1 MMDESSPGATDMVA
15 TNTSPDLGHSRPNTQ
30 LRLLKTKQRWN
41 LRNMQAF
48 PMWKDELY
56 DLLRIALPD
65 QFVETPRP
73 TVDSLT
79 SYSELSHTRKT
90 VKLKSSDLA
99 ALEAMTTAWD
109 YYNGI
114 LFCIVK
120 NSVELTE
127 SRIKHVHDNYGVASK
142 GQEFLEYVTAQ
153 AQQESTD
160 KQLDL
165 KNGFA
170 KLTITNQTTP
180 DELENIMDFIS
191 VNYSKIKSWTQTTRE
206 MVEYTISLFPFD
218 HNLKTYIDTFQAM
231 YDAGFTEP
239 FDTYDDF
246 ARAIINKHLSSVARP
261 CVVCDT
267 FVYYW
272 GEDMY

>member
-1 MMDESSPGATDMVA
+1 
-15 TNTSPDLGHSRPNTQ
+15 
-30 LRLLKTKQRWN
+30 
-41 LRNMQAF
+41 MQAF

-79 SYSELSHTRKT
+79 SYSELTHTCKT
-90 VKLKSSDLA
+90 AKLKSSDLA

-127 SRIKHVHDNYGVASK
+127 SRIKHVHDNYGVPSK
-142 GQEFLEYVTAQ
+142 GQEFLKCVNAH

-160 KQLDL
+160 KQLDM
-165 KNGFA
+165 KNDFA
-170 KLTITNQTTP
+170 KLKITNQTAP
-180 DELENIMDFIS
+180 DDLENILDFVS
-191 VNYSKIKSWTQTTRE
+191 VNYSKIKSWTQTTKEIWWSTRS
-206 MVEYTISLFPFD
+206 T
-218 HNLKTYIDTFQAM
+218 
-231 YDAGFTEP
+231 
-239 FDTYDDF
+239 
-246 ARAIINKHLSSVARP
+246 SSP
-261 CVVCDT
+261 MT
-267 FVYYW
+267 TP
-272 GEDMY
+272 

>member
-1 MMDESSPGATDMVA
+1 MMDISSPGATDMVA

-142 GQEFLEYVTAQ
+142 GQEFLEYVRA
-153 AQQESTD
+153 S
-160 KQLDL
+160 
-165 KNGFA
+165 
-170 KLTITNQTTP
+170 
-180 DELENIMDFIS
+180 
-191 VNYSKIKSWTQTTRE
+191 TTR
-206 MVEYTISLFPFD
+206 V
-218 HNLKTYIDTFQAM
+218 NRQA
-231 YDAGFTEP
+231 
-239 FDTYDDF
+239 
-246 ARAIINKHLSSVARP
+246 ARP
-261 CVVCDT
+261 QERLRQANNYKPDNPGRAGEHYGLHQRQLLEDQVVDADNKGDGG
-267 FVYYW
+267 VHNQPLPV
-272 GEDMY
+272 